1 MPSASRSR
9 RCRAAG
15 PRTRSLPRAR
25 RGHRADLAH
34 DRHQFHPCAPR
45 GCRRGQLG
53 RPRPGRPI
61 ALPLVQVAAGVVIG
75 FLTTFGT
82 PLRPELFFLILLPPL
97 LFFDGWRVSKTDLA
111 ANAPLVLSLALGLVV
126 FTVAG
131 VGVMLHLLIPA
142 MPPAVCFALA
152 AVLSPTDVAAA
163 GAIATHISIPTRIL
177 RLLEAEALFNDAAAL
192 ICLRLAV
199 AAALTGIVPGLGSFA
214 DFAGAAGGGI
224 AVGGAFSWAVSDQRG
239 PGAA

>member
-1 MPSASRSR
+1 MTDINSILVLLAGAVVASWVG
-9 RCRAAG
+9 RA
-15 PRTRSLPRAR
+15 L
-25 RGHRADLAH
+25 AD
-34 DRHQFHPCAPR
+34 R
-45 GCRRGQLG
+45 
-53 RPRPGRPI
+53 I

-82 PLRPELFFLILLPPL
+82 PLRPELFFLIFLPPL
-97 LFFDGWRVSKTDLA
+97 LFFDGWRASKTDLA

-126 FTVAG
+126 FAG

-152 AVLSPTDVAAA
+152 AVLSPTDVVAA

-199 AAALTGIVPGLGSFA
+199 AAALAGIVPGPGSFA

-224 AVGGAFSWAVSDQRG
+224 AVGGAFSWAVSDQLG

>member
-1 MPSASRSR
+1 MTDLNSILVLLAGAVVASWVG
-9 RCRAAG
+9 RA
-15 PRTRSLPRAR
+15 L
-25 RGHRADLAH
+25 AD
-34 DRHQFHPCAPR
+34 R
-45 GCRRGQLG
+45 
-53 RPRPGRPI
+53 I

-82 PLRPELFFLILLPPL
+82 PLRPELFFLIFLPPL
-97 LFFDGWRVSKTDLA
+97 LFFDGWRASKTDLA

-126 FTVAG
+126 FAG

-152 AVLSPTDVAAA
+152 AVLSPTDVVAA

-199 AAALTGIVPGLGSFA
+199 AAALAGIVPGPGSFA
-214 DFAGAAGGGI
+214 DFAWAAGGGI
-224 AVGGAFSWAVSDQRG
+224 AVGGAFSWAVSDQLG

>member
-1 MPSASRSR
+1 MTDINSILVLLAGVVVASWVG
-9 RCRAAG
+9 RA
-15 PRTRSLPRAR
+15 L
-25 RGHRADLAH
+25 AD
-34 DRHQFHPCAPR
+34 R
-45 GCRRGQLG
+45 
-53 RPRPGRPI
+53 I

-75 FLTTFGT
+75 FLTTFDT
-82 PLRPELFFLILLPPL
+82 PLRPELFFLFFLIFLPPL
-97 LFFDGWRVSKTDLA
+97 LFFDGWRASKTDLA

-126 FTVAG
+126 FTVGG

-142 MPPAVCFALA
+142 MPPAMCFALA
-152 AVLSPTDVAAA
+152 AVLSPTDVVAA

-224 AVGGAFSWAVSDQRG
+224 AVGGAFSWAVSDQLG

>member
-1 MPSASRSR
+1 MTDINSILVLLAGVVVASWVG
-9 RCRAAG
+9 RA
-15 PRTRSLPRAR
+15 L
-25 RGHRADLAH
+25 AD
-34 DRHQFHPCAPR
+34 R
-45 GCRRGQLG
+45 
-53 RPRPGRPI
+53 I

-75 FLTTFGT
+75 FLTTFDT
-82 PLRPELFFLILLPPL
+82 PLRPELFFLFFLIFLPPL
-97 LFFDGWRVSKTDLA
+97 LFFDGWRASKTDLA

-126 FTVAG
+126 FAG

-152 AVLSPTDVAAA
+152 AVLSPTDVVAA

-199 AAALTGIVPGLGSFA
+199 AAALAGIVPGPGSFA

-224 AVGGAFSWAVSDQRG
+224 AVGGAYSWAVSDQLG

>member
-1 MPSASRSR
+1 MTDLNSILVLLAGAVVASWVG
-9 RCRAAG
+9 RA
-15 PRTRSLPRAR
+15 L
-25 RGHRADLAH
+25 AD
-34 DRHQFHPCAPR
+34 R
-45 GCRRGQLG
+45 
-53 RPRPGRPI
+53 I

-82 PLRPELFFLILLPPL
+82 PLRPELFFLFFLIFLPPL

-126 FTVAG
+126 FAVAG

-152 AVLSPTDVAAA
+152 AVLSPTDVVAA

-177 RLLEAEALFNDAAAL
+177 RLLEAEALFNDAAARSA
-192 ICLRLAV
+192 CASPWLRL
-199 AAALTGIVPGLGSFA
+199 
-214 DFAGAAGGGI
+214 
-224 AVGGAFSWAVSDQRG
+224 
-239 PGAA
+239 

>member
-1 MPSASRSR
+1 MTDINSILVLLAGAVVASWVG
-9 RCRAAG
+9 RA
-15 PRTRSLPRAR
+15 L
-25 RGHRADLAH
+25 AD
-34 DRHQFHPCAPR
+34 R
-45 GCRRGQLG
+45 
-53 RPRPGRPI
+53 I

-82 PLRPELFFLILLPPL
+82 PLRPELFLLVFLPPL
-97 LFFDGWRVSKTDLA
+97 LFFDGWRASKTDLA

-152 AVLSPTDVAAA
+152 AVLSPTDVVAA

-177 RLLEAEALFNDAAAL
+177 RLLEAEALFNDAAARSA
-192 ICLRLAV
+192 CASPWLRL
-199 AAALTGIVPGLGSFA
+199 
-214 DFAGAAGGGI
+214 
-224 AVGGAFSWAVSDQRG
+224 
-239 PGAA
+239 